1 MPCEEM
7 KPVMAEIKEEYGNIL
22 NYEYIEVEVNKD
34 DHKVKKF
41 KEAFDEGMHPATYI
55 ISPEGDLVR
64 GFIGLTP
71 KMMLIEA
78 LDALDLE
85 V

>member
-1 MPCEEM
+1 M

-34 DHKVKKF
+34 NERVKLF
-41 KEAFDEGMHPATYI
+41 KEAFDEGMHPAMYI
-55 ISPEGDLVR
+55 IDPEGQLVR

-71 KMMLIEA
+71 KM
-78 LDALDLE
+78 DDYRSFR
-85 V
+85 